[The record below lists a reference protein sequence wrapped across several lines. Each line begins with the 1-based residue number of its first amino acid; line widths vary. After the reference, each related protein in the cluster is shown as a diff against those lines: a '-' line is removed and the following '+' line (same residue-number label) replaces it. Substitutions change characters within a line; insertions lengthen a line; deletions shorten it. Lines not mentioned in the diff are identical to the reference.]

1 MPTFSKKVL
10 LHSAIVAVS
19 LFLSYLVA
27 RTSLSDYSLQIS
39 GFLVAIYILISFLVR
54 KKFINPSSRAVF
66 DISIFS
72 FAVSLLVFSTGGFAS
87 SVFFLTYFLLFGM
100 SLISGPATSLIAALT
115 FAILFLLT
123 PKIDFWTEILQIAS
137 LLAIAPIS
145 VMFGRQYLE
154 ILKNEQ
160 KIRVLKN
167 ISQDF
172 AEEIKFQEEQVKNW
186 TEGDFRE
193 KLVKMQKYLAEL
205 LQDSNLEK
213 NRKNEIKNLYEQ
225 IYELFLSGMEMKKE
239 VGK

>member
-1 MPTFSKKVL
+1 MPNSSKKALIHSVL
-10 LHSAIVAVS
+10 IAVA
-19 LFLSYLVA
+19 LGLAYFIA
-27 RTSLSDYSLQIS
+27 NTSIAEYSLQIS
-39 GFLVAIYILISFLVR
+39 GILVAIYIAASFLFR
-54 KKFINPSSRAVF
+54 KKILNSSFRILI

-72 FAVSLLVFSTGGFAS
+72 FAVSFLLFSTGGFS
-87 SVFFLTYFLLFGM
+87 SPVFFLTYFLLFGI
-100 SLISGPATSLIAALT
+100 SLLSGPTTSIVAALV
-115 FAILFLLT
+115 FGILFLLT
-123 PKIDFWTEILQIAS
+123 PKVDFWIEILQIAS

-160 KIRVLKN
+160 KISVLKN

-172 AEEIKFQEEQVKNW
+172 VEEIKFQEEEVRNW

-213 NRKNEIKNLYEQ
+213 SRKNEIKNLYEQ
-225 IYELFLSGMEMKKE
+225 IYELFLSGMKMKKE
-239 VGK
+239 VGH